1 MIEYIVAIIVGV
13 VMIIFV
19 LNASR
24 KQNKIKKTG
33 LITEGIVFELLNDA
47 SSSFNVRHP
56 VIRFLTLN
64 EQWITETA
72 NIGLS
77 PGFYKKG
84 QKVTVIYDPNDP
96 KQFIIDSK
104 IGSRI
109 IYAIIILGSLLIL
122 FGTYKLISIEF

>member
-1 MIEYIVAIIVGV
+1 MIIV
-13 VMIIFV
+13 V

-33 LITEGIVFELLNDA
+33 LITEGIVFELSNDS
-47 SSSFNVRHP
+47 SSSFNVRYP

-64 EQWITETA
+64 EQWITEAA
-72 NIGLS
+72 NIGIS

-109 IYAIIILGSLLIL
+109 IYAIIIFGSLLIL